1 MTKSCGFVLN
11 VYEAMTYNDAG
22 DVEKEKSFQNLVQRV
37 FRNVFFLF
45 FLV

>member
-1 MTKSCGFVLN
+1 MTKSCGFVLT

-22 DVEKEKSFQNLVQRV
+22 DVEKEKSF